1 MGSGYRGYTHT
12 QGATE
17 RFKPQELMAE
27 LEESGIKYSEG
38 DIVLV
43 TKNYAGKLLWLE
55 KGNKKSGLMGKYKN
69 EFKGISVPAL
79 IKTITKQKPI
89 SHYEKD
95 NGKQLIDAYA
105 SKRNRKIYLLTY
117 ESNGYIDSIE
127 SVDANTYQV
136 KEIIPY
142 EFTRD
147 IVMQSKNHQQ
157 IKVYDDSELFGNN
170 GFGFLKIGYSYSCKI
185 GILGDINKSGKLF
198 IVDGREKIGKKWFI
212 KLYDENKNVFYIEA
226 DAKIPNELGEN
237 INIEIERYDMLQVE
251 NVVHGRYR

>member
-1 MGSGYRGYTHT
+1 
-12 QGATE
+12 
-17 RFKPQELMAE
+17 
-27 LEESGIKYSEG
+27 
-38 DIVLV
+38 
-43 TKNYAGKLLWLE
+43 
-55 KGNKKSGLMGKYKN
+55 
-69 EFKGISVPAL
+69 
-79 IKTITKQKPI
+79 
-89 SHYEKD
+89 
-95 NGKQLIDAYA
+95 
-105 SKRNRKIYLLTY
+105 
-117 ESNGYIDSIE
+117 
-127 SVDANTYQV
+127 
-136 KEIIPY
+136 
-142 EFTRD
+142 
-147 IVMQSKNHQQ
+147 MQSKNHQQ